1 MKPSNPILPLLVL
14 ASLAPLNVFASPK
27 IDMDD
32 PHRALG
38 REDDVRVDAQLL
50 NDTVT
55 SGRAIGVVYQ
65 IQNLTKNAIAVA
77 EKKCTASYDAET
89 RTITLAIGSE
99 VPADGDMPR
108 MAVIAPGEKKTFT
121 AGASFRVAT
130 ASVRSP
136 LISTPRY
143 VQIKVSVLRD
153 TAPFAELIA
162 ASERAHA
169 PIALSDAQFEHWLEV
184 NDTIF
189 LNPLPVQFDSRPT
202 RGFGDISE
210 STHSSLG
217 MR

>member
-1 MKPSNPILPLLVL
+1 MKQSNPVLPLLVL
-14 ASLAPLNVFASPK
+14 SSLASFNLFASPK

-50 NDTVT
+50 TDTVT
-55 SGRAIGVVYQ
+55 TGRAIGVVYQ

-77 EKKCTASYDAET
+77 EKKCTGSYDAET

-99 VPADGDMPR
+99 VPVDGTMPR
-108 MAVIAPGEKKTFT
+108 MAIVAPGETKTFT
-121 AGASFRVAT
+121 AGASVRVAT
-130 ASVRSP
+130 AAVRSP
-136 LISTPRY
+136 LLSTPRY

-153 TAPFAELIA
+153 TAPFADLIA
-162 ASERAHA
+162 ASEKAA
-169 PIALSDAQFEHWLEV
+169 TPIALSDAQFEHWLEA

-202 RGFGDISE
+202 RGFGDISD